1 MGPSLVSA
9 SLHALK
15 LLRQA
20 AREYND
26 SDFKFYQRGFVKFKR
41 ESENI
46 MLIEDIYVEPAFRG
60 TEVSSMMLE
69 SFEKFLKSEGIVI
82 YYGRVMKGSSQFKK
96 RLKTFEKW
104 GMRVEDANEF
114 YALVHGHVRS

>member
-1 MGPSLVSA
+1 MGHNSVSA

-26 SDFKFYQRGFVKFKR
+26 SDYKFYQCGFVKFKR

-46 MLIEDIYVEPAFRG
+46 MLIEDIYIEPCFRG
-60 TEVSSMMLE
+60 TEVASIMLE
-69 SFEKFLKSEGIVI
+69 QFNGFMKKEGVAI
-82 YYGRVMKGSSQFKK
+82 YYGRVMKGSNQFKK
-96 RLKTFEKW
+96 RIDTFTKW
-104 GMRVEDANEF
+104 GMKVEDAND
-114 YALVHGHVRS
+114 YYCVVHGTVR

>member
-1 MGPSLVSA
+1 MGHSSVSA
-9 SLHALK
+9 NLHALK

-26 SDFKFYQRGFVKFKR
+26 SDFKFYQCGFVKFKR

-46 MLIEDIYVEPAFRG
+46 MLIEDIYVEPTFRG

-69 SFEKFLKSEGIVI
+69 SFEKFLKSEGIII

-114 YALVHGHVRS
+114 YVLVHGHVRS